1 VSLAR
6 TTPFTALAC
15 DYDGTLASEDRIGAE
30 VLAALER
37 ARAVG
42 VRLILATGRTFFE
55 LVRVCER
62 LDLFDAVVA
71 ENGGVL
77 YFPAEGRINNLA
89 PAPSS
94 GLLAE
99 LDRREIAFHVGR
111 VVVGTT
117 REAEAQ
123 VREALAAVGATL
135 AIFYNRDAL
144 MLLPA
149 GISKGSGVRHVIR
162 HLGLSFHDVLALGDA
177 ENDLELFEACGWA
190 ACPTNGVPQLK
201 ERADWVFE
209 GENGP
214 AIARAVLGPIL
225 GGLLPLRYSDRHR
238 IAVGWA
244 VHTSEPVTMPV
255 RGVNLLIHGD
265 PLSGKSWLAGA
276 LVERLFSRQ
285 YAVCVLDP
293 EGDFQ
298 ILASLPG
305 VLWQEVRDS
314 ASLDKALKSFVADP
328 SACVVVDFS
337 RLPHGRKV
345 ELVEKGLNTI
355 RELRRRVGLPHWVVL
370 DEAQYL
376 LHREGVAEEVVGIE
390 DRGFCLITYR
400 LSWLRPSVRKAVDIL
415 IAARTTLPEEVAC
428 VRTLLAEACGGDTDV
443 TAVLP
448 HLPAGEFLLLHTEQ
462 TEPSRAVTF
471 VPIPRETAH
480 VRHRKKYADTLL
492 PPDQRFYLLA
502 PEGKVVAVAG
512 NLNEF
517 VQVLATM
524 EDRVLAHHAAR
535 KDFSRWIMG
544 VFNDQDLGRA
554 VRKLE
559 SRWMRGEI
567 PNLREAMQRLVTHYY
582 GSAS

>member
-1 VSLAR
+1 M
-6 TTPFTALAC
+6 
-15 DYDGTLASEDRIGAE
+15 GAE

-37 ARAVG
+37 AREVG
-42 VRLILATGRTFFE
+42 VRLILVTGRTFFE

-89 PAPSS
+89 PAPPSA
-94 GLLAE
+94 LLAE

-117 REAEAQ
+117 RTAEAQ

-149 GISKGSGVRHVIR
+149 GISKGSGVRHVIP
-162 HLGLSFHDVLALGDA
+162 HLGLSFHDVVAIGDA

-190 ACPTNGVPQLK
+190 ACPTNGVPELK

-209 GENGP
+209 GVNGS
-214 AIARAVLGPIL
+214 AIARAILGPML
-225 GGLLPLRYSDRHR
+225 GGLLPLRYSRRHR

-244 VHTSEPVTMPV
+244 VQTSEPVTVPI
-255 RGVNLLIHGD
+255 RGVNLLIQGD

-276 LVERLFSRQ
+276 LVERLVGRQ

-298 ILASLPG
+298 ILARLPG
-305 VLWQEVRDS
+305 VLWQEVRDG
-314 ASLDKALKSFVADP
+314 ASLDKALNSFVADP
-328 SACVVVDFS
+328 SACIVVDFS

-345 ELVEKGLNTI
+345 ELVEKGLNAI
-355 RELRRRVGLPHWVVL
+355 RDLRRRLGLPHWVVL

-376 LHREGVAEEVVGIE
+376 LHREGVADEVIGIE

-400 LSWLRPSVRKAVDIL
+400 LSWLRPSVRKAVDVL

-428 VRTLLAEACGGDTDV
+428 VHAFLTEAFGGDTDA

-480 VRHRKKYADTLL
+480 VRHRKKYADTVL

-502 PEGKVVAVAG
+502 PDGKVVAVAG

-517 VQVLATM
+517 VQALATT
-524 EDRVLAHHAAR
+524 EERVLAYHAMR

-567 PNLREAMQRLVTHYY
+567 PDLREAMQRLVTHYY
-582 GSAS
+582 GSAP

>member
-1 VSLAR
+1 MR
-6 TTPFTALAC
+6 ITPFTALAC
-15 DYDGTLASEDRIGAE
+15 DYDGTLASEDHMGAE
-30 VLAALER
+30 VLGALER
-37 ARAVG
+37 AREVG
-42 VRLILATGRTFFE
+42 LRLILVTGRTFFE

-62 LDLFDAVVA
+62 LDLFDGVVA

-77 YFPAEGRINNLA
+77 YFPAEGRIRDLA
-89 PAPSS
+89 PTPPL

-117 REAEAQ
+117 RTAEAQ

-149 GISKGSGVRHVIR
+149 GISKGSGVRHMIR

-190 ACPTNGVPQLK
+190 ACPANGVPELK
-201 ERADWVFE
+201 ERADWIFDGVN
-209 GENGP
+209 GE
-214 AIARAVLGPIL
+214 AIARGIRGPML
-225 GGLLPLRYSDRHR
+225 GGLLSLGHSRRHR

-244 VHTSEPVTMPV
+244 VKTSEPVTVPA
-255 RGVNLLIHGD
+255 RGVNLLIQGD

-276 LVERLFSRQ
+276 LVERLVSHQ

-293 EGDFQ
+293 EGDFH
-298 ILASLPG
+298 ILARLPG
-305 VLWQEVRDS
+305 VLWAEIRDG
-314 ASLDKALKSFVADP
+314 ASLDNALNRIGADP
-328 SACVVVDFS
+328 SACIVVDFS

-345 ELVEKGLNTI
+345 EMVERSLNAI
-355 RELRRRVGLPHWVVL
+355 RELRRRLGLPHWVVL

-376 LHREGVAEEVVGIE
+376 LHQGGVADEAIGIE

-400 LSWLRPSVRKAVDIL
+400 LSWLRASVRKAVDVL
-415 IAARTTLPEEVAC
+415 IAARTTLPEEVASL
-428 VRTLLAEACGGDTDV
+428 RAFLAETFGKDGEATS
-443 TAVLP
+443 VLP
-448 HLPAGEFLLLHTEQ
+448 HLPAGEFLLLHAEA
-462 TEPSRAVTF
+462 TEPSKAVTF

-480 VRHRKKYADTLL
+480 VRHRKKYADVLL
-492 PPDQRFYLLA
+492 PPEQRFYFRA
-502 PEGKVVAVAG
+502 PEGRVAAVAG
-512 NLNEF
+512 SLNEF
-517 VQVLATM
+517 VQALATT
-524 EDRVLAHHAAR
+524 EERVLAYHAAR
-535 KDFSRWIMG
+535 KDFSRWIIG

-559 SRWMRGEI
+559 SRSTRGEI
-567 PNLREAMQRLVTHYY
+567 PNLCGSMQHLVAHYY
-582 GSAS
+582 GSES